1 MKNIIKDVW
10 TCKSIRDGIKAIW
23 VSIWIAVLERMIMA
37 LKWETKGG
45 EEYASGMG
53 VQQTDRW

>member
-23 VSIWIAVLERMIMA
+23 VSIWIVVLERMIVA
-37 LKWETKGG
+37 LKGG
-45 EEYASGMG
+45 EEYASSMG